1 MFDFIQVAAAEGNV
15 SLGVAFLA
23 GAITFLSP
31 CILPIVPSYLSYV
44 VGVSTTELKQTNGQR
59 RWAVVWYASLF
70 VLGFIAVF
78 MVLGLVTGTIGGW
91 LALYKTKLQVVGGIL
106 LVLFGLHMLEV
117 FKFSWLY
124 KQVQPTTPRKIS
136 RWQSLNAVL
145 IGTTFGLS
153 WTPCVGPILASIL
166 FLATFSGGSTQGV
179 LLLLMFALGLAVPFL
194 LIAFFLQKLLPLLK
208 RFSKYL
214 VWIHRLAGVVILL
227 IGLALLTG
235 TFNYI
240 SGYFMS
246 ISQPLL

>member
-23 GAITFLSP
+23 GLVTFLSP

-44 VGVSTTELKQTNGQR
+44 VGMSVTELKQAKHNQR
-59 RWAVVWYASLF
+59 WTIVWYASLF

-78 MVLGLVTGTIGGW
+78 MMLGLVTGTIGGW
-91 LALYKTKLQVVGGIL
+91 LALYKTKLQVVGGAL
-106 LVLFGLHMLEV
+106 LVLFGLYNLEV
-117 FKFSWLY
+117 FKFSWIY
-124 KQVQPTTPRKIS
+124 KQAQLRMKRSWT

-145 IGTTFGLS
+145 IGMTFGLS

-179 LLLLMFALGLAVPFL
+179 LLLFMFALGLAVPFL
-194 LIAFFLQKLLPLLK
+194 LIALFLQKLLPLLK
-208 RFSKYL
+208 RFGRYL
-214 VWIHRLAGVVILL
+214 VWVHRLTGVVILL

-235 TFNYI
+235 TFNQI

-246 ISQPLL
+246 ISQPIV